1 MSEHLHSDYT
11 DWIQGIW
18 QKNIEFSDLVTY
30 ANQKNFPPSL
40 AAVLYQT
47 WLKRNRTPND
57 VFAWFN
63 LGVSLFSEKDFT
75 GAQEAYESALAIK
88 PNFVAARFNLGL
100 VYEQLNNAQA
110 ALAQWKQV
118 EETANSDAPDELAVL
133 VSALNGIGRL
143 QETLKQYQPACE
155 ALEKSLLLKPN
166 QSDVIHH
173 LVFMRQKQCRWPIYE
188 PIGVTEENT
197 LRKATSALAMLN
209 ISDEP
214 GTQLT
219 AALNYS
225 RKKIPTDLSRLAPL
239 NGYQHEKIRIAYC
252 SGDFCTHPVA
262 MLTVELFE
270 QHDREKFEIFAFC
283 WSPNDGSKL
292 RQRIIQ
298 AVDHYIPIHN
308 LNDAESA
315 KLIRE
320 HEIDILIDLHGQTNK
335 ARIQMLAHRPAPI
348 QITYLGLPA
357 TTGLPCIDYVIA
369 DRFLIPEEYAGFYSE
384 KPLYMPDIYQ
394 VSDRKREISPAP
406 DRESCG
412 LPRNKFVFCS
422 FNNNHKYTLEVFTA
436 WMNILRRV
444 PESILWLL
452 ADNPWAES
460 NLRKQ
465 AELQGIDPTRLIFA
479 ERTLPA
485 DYLARYHVADLF
497 LDTFPFNAGTT
508 ANDALWMELPVLTL
522 CGRSFASRMAGAL
535 LTAAGLP
542 ELITYDLEAYENK
555 AVALA
560 QNAKTLKKLRR
571 KLTDAKT
578 NGPLFNT
585 TQFTAN
591 LESHYVEL
599 VATFNRQASAIESA
613 KQVVSISEQPQKPKQ
628 LTDIVIEAEQLQAR
642 SDIAGAI
649 QTYRQWIEYSH
660 LQDKWMAW
668 FNLGVLLSNSDDL
681 IEAKR
686 AFQEVL
692 QQQPG
697 FVQAR
702 KALEL
707 LHNRLPESKQQCSG
721 SKKTV
726 SGWKC
731 VTSETK
737 KVLAEQH

>member
-1 MSEHLHSDYT
+1 MSEQTHSDYAA
-11 DWIQGIW
+11 WIQGIW
-18 QKNIEFSDLVTY
+18 QRNVKFSDLVTY
-30 ANQKNFPPSL
+30 ANQKNFPSSL
-40 AAVLYQT
+40 VAVLYQT
-47 WLKRNRTPND
+47 WLKRNRTTD
-57 VFAWFN
+57 DAYAWFN
-63 LGVSLFSEKDFT
+63 LGVSLFSAKDFT
-75 GAQEAYESALAIK
+75 GAQEAYEAALAIK

-100 VYEQLNNAQA
+100 IYERLNNAQT
-110 ALAQWKQV
+110 ALAHWKQV
-118 EETANSDAPDELAVL
+118 EETANSAAPDELAVL
-133 VSALNGIGRL
+133 VSALNSIGRL

-173 LVFMRQKQCRWPIYE
+173 LIFMRQKQCRWPIYE
-188 PIGVTEENT
+188 PVGATEEST

-214 GTQLT
+214 GTQLA

-225 RKKIPTDLSRLAPL
+225 RTKIPTDLPRLAPP

-270 QHDREKFEIFAFC
+270 QHNKDKFEIFAFC
-283 WSPNDGSKL
+283 WSPNDGSNL

-298 AVDHYIPIHN
+298 AADHYIPIHN

-315 KLIRE
+315 RLIRE

-369 DRFLIPEEYAGFYSE
+369 DRFLIPEEYASFYSE

-394 VSDRKREISPAP
+394 VSDRKREISATPS
-406 DRESCG
+406 RESCG
-412 LPRNKFVFCS
+412 LPKNKFVFCS

-560 QNAKTLKKLRR
+560 QNAKALKKLRR
-571 KLTDAKT
+571 KLIDAKT
-578 NGPLFNT
+578 NSPLFNT
-585 TQFTAN
+585 TQFTTN
-591 LESHYVEL
+591 LEAHYSEL
-599 VATFNRQASAIESA
+599 VATFNQQSPTFQSA
-613 KQVVSISEQPQKPKQ
+613 KQVASVFEQPQKPKQ
-628 LTDIVIEAEQLQAR
+628 LTDIVIEAEQLQAQG
-642 SDIAGAI
+642 DIDSAI
-649 QTYRQWIEYSH
+649 QTYRQWIENSH
-660 LQDKWMAW
+660 SQNKWMAW
-668 FNLGVLLSNSDDL
+668 FNLGVLLNSSGDL
-681 IEAKR
+681 AGAKR
-686 AFQEVL
+686 AFQVVL

-697 FVQAR
+697 FIQA
-702 KALEL
+702 KKVLEV
-707 LHNRLPESKQQCSG
+707 LHNRQSESRQQCCG
-721 SKKTV
+721 SEKALPD
-726 SGWKC
+726 WKC
-731 VTSETK
+731 VTSKTR
-737 KVLAEQH
+737 KVHAEH